1 MDLGD
6 LRRGPGGGVH
16 ALARLRRVQ
25 ARARARSGGRPR
37 RDPFGTGGHGSR
49 HHEPGPGEHPE
60 PRGRL
65 RGRRARH
72 LPVGE
77 HDRDP
82 DPGSVE
88 QHRAATEHGHLLHR
102 RPRREQLR
110 VLAGPVRRRAGA
122 QGVHRRVASHPGLPA
137 GRERSPA
144 QVLRLATGGG
154 YRERRDHLG
163 PEAERGAIGERVD
176 VGVVH
181 GLGVGFADRRT
192 PARRIGVL
200 PDGPREHRVEVLS
213 VAWRRRGGPQGHHVE
228 GHEDLVVHP
237 GSDRVVE
244 PEPECDA
251 ERVGLPVEEGEG
263 ERVPESVGG
272 VDSGHGL
279 FGTRRQRRP
288 APALRFRI
296 EGSCEDRT
304 HRLHDPARDDPVLRV
319 QLAEREPRLLHH
331 AGGGRR
337 APTRDGATVPAR
349 PDRED
354 RAPRGTVD
362 PSDRRAD
369 RPELRVDPGDVLH
382 TAGASIEGLPGRRAG
397 PERRLVLLAG
407 GRLAAR
413 REGASRTGRDHR
425 KQHHES
431 LRAADRWDADR
442 PDHAMGRGVHPG

>member
-1 MDLGD
+1 MKRSRGLWISVD
-6 LRRGPGGGVH
+6 LRRGLGGGVH

-37 RDPFGTGGHGSR
+37 RDPLGTGGHGSG
-49 HHEPGPGEHPE
+49 HHEPGPREHPE
-60 PRGRL
+60 PCGRL

-88 QHRAATEHGHLLHR
+88 QHRAATERGHLLHR
-102 RPRREQLR
+102 GPRREQLR
-110 VLAGPVRRRAGA
+110 VLAGPVRRPAGA

-144 QVLRLATGGG
+144 HCYASQQEADTAKGGITSA
-154 YRERRDHLG
+154 
-163 PEAERGAIGERVD
+163 PKQSAAPSASVD
-176 VGVVH
+176 VGVAH

-251 ERVGLPVEEGEG
+251 DAERVGVPVEEGEG

-279 FGTRRQRRP
+279 CGTRRQRRP
-288 APALRFRI
+288 APAL
-296 EGSCEDRT
+296 
-304 HRLHDPARDDPVLRV
+304 
-319 QLAEREPRLLHH
+319 
-331 AGGGRR
+331 
-337 APTRDGATVPAR
+337 
-349 PDRED
+349 
-354 RAPRGTVD
+354 
-362 PSDRRAD
+362 
-369 RPELRVDPGDVLH
+369 
-382 TAGASIEGLPGRRAG
+382 
-397 PERRLVLLAG
+397 
-407 GRLAAR
+407 
-413 REGASRTGRDHR
+413 
-425 KQHHES
+425 
-431 LRAADRWDADR
+431 
-442 PDHAMGRGVHPG
+442 